1 MPKSAA
7 GAAGQALTGNLQNEH
22 REALRRAA
30 WLGTLILPFFLG
42 LDLLMVFSLYPQT
55 PVLWVVL
62 LRIAATGSA
71 LQAFLIARNRRLSYR
86 AALIAH
92 VCCIAALS
100 LAVALYSAW
109 FGGPASNY
117 IQGLTIVVLVRST
130 VVPERFS
137 LAIRYVALMMLT
149 YPLVMLIAA
158 ALSPHPEWFTSREL
172 AMFVTNYVL
181 VGASMLGGAGAS
193 HLVWVARQQVFEARR
208 LGRYRLEAPIGRGGQ
223 NEVWLAWDTTG
234 ERQVALKVLR
244 SDATAE
250 ALALF
255 RREANIARSLEDPHA
270 VRIFDFG
277 ASEDGIH
284 YLAMEFLDGADLSL
298 LLRSH
303 GPLAA
308 ARVVHFA
315 LQACAP
321 LQEAHD
327 KGLVHRD
334 VKPANLMALRT
345 EGAQDTLKLLDF
357 GIARALESGA
367 LETRAGV
374 IRGTPAYLA
383 PEVCRGQSATA
394 AADIYGLGAT
404 LYHLL
409 AGVPPFEGSDVAVL
423 AQKLTGAPKP
433 LREWNA
439 SIPEDLA
446 AATMR
451 CLDAEPANRFVSMS
465 ALRDALLACDCAT
478 RWSSHDAE
486 FAWNQH
492 LQVRGVTAAETVV

>member
-1 MPKSAA
+1 MSAA
-7 GAAGQALTGNLQNEH
+7 VSAVTGNPRNEH
-22 REALRRAA
+22 RDSLRRATRF
-30 WLGTLILPFFLG
+30 GTLILPLFLG
-42 LDLLMVFSLYPQT
+42 LDLLMVFSLYPET

-62 LRIAATGSA
+62 ARVAATGSA
-71 LQAFLIARNRRLSYR
+71 LQAFLIARNSRFSDR
-86 AALIAH
+86 AALVSH

-100 LAVALYSAW
+100 LVIALYCVW

-117 IQGLTIVVLVRST
+117 IQGLTIVVLVRSS

-137 LAIRYVALMMLT
+137 IAVRYVGLMMTT

-158 ALSPHPEWFTSREL
+158 TLHPHPEWFTQREL
-172 AMFVTNYVL
+172 AMFVTNYIL
-181 VGASMLGGAGAS
+181 VGAAMLGGAGAS
-193 HLVWVARQQVFEARR
+193 HLVWAARQQVFEARR

-234 ERQVALKVLR
+234 QRQVALKVLR

-255 RREANIARSLEDPHA
+255 QREAQIARSLEDPHA
-270 VRIFDFG
+270 VRILDFG
-277 ASEDGIH
+277 ASDDGIH

-298 LLRSH
+298 LLRSN
-303 GPLAA
+303 GPLPAH
-308 ARVVHFA
+308 RVVHFA

-357 GIARALESGA
+357 GIARALDSGV
-367 LETRAGV
+367 ETRTGV

-383 PEVCRGQSATA
+383 PEVCKGQSATA

-409 AGVPPFEGSDVAVL
+409 SGVPPFEGSDVAVL
-423 AQKLTGAPKP
+423 AQKLTSAPRP
-433 LREWNA
+433 LRERNA
-439 SIPEDLA
+439 SIPEDVA
-446 AATMR
+446 AVTMR
-451 CLDAEPANRFVSMS
+451 CLDPEPGNRFVSIS
-465 ALRDALLACDCAT
+465 AVGDALRACDCAS
-478 RWSSHDAE
+478 RWTPSDAE
-486 FAWNQH
+486 LAWTQH
-492 LQVRGVTAAETVV
+492 LRARRLIAAETVV